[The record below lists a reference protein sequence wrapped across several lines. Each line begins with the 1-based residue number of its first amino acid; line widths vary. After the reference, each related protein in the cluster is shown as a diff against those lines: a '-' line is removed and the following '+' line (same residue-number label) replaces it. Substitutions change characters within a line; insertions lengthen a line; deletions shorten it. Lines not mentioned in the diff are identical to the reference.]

1 MGNEVSLLDEK
12 QNSIKSTNPL
22 PVSEASA
29 AAILAKL
36 ADPATQTTLAAVL
49 AALQGELTTTLSGSS
64 VVIGGVTFAVS
75 GGDTLRNTS
84 ANKPTASAAHTA
96 IPYCYYYSVDTGV
109 VEVTNGINWVVI

>member
-1 MGNEVSLLDEK
+1 MANEYVNNRNEILGIDKTTEETRRVR
-12 QNSIKSTNPL
+12 TNADGEL
-22 PVSEASA
+22 IISSA
-29 AAILAKL
+29 DLSAIL
-36 ADPATQTTLAAVL
+36 T
-49 AALQGELTTTLSGSS
+49 ALQGTLTATLSGSS

>member
-1 MGNEVSLLDEK
+1 MADMK
-12 QNSIKSTNPL
+12 QVMQAIDANGKVQTVYKKIVDLGGGLYADAT
-22 PVSEASA
+22 A
-29 AAILAKL
+29 A
-36 ADPATQTTLAAVL
+36 TL
-49 AALQGELTTTLSGSS
+49 TGSS

-109 VEVTNGINWVVI
+109 VEATDGTNWVVV